1 MSAESWLRDPTAWN
15 RHAHPDDVARVVESW
30 QTATA
35 AARPFSEEYRLRT
48 AAGAWLWVRDE
59 ANPVGPGVHGAPIY
73 QGVIVDITARHEAEA
88 ELREAE
94 ARWRE
99 LLTNLPIVAYQIT
112 FDLDGSSHD
121 RWVAPGIEALVGV
134 PVADWLGD
142 DDVWDNLIHPADREE
157 VLAGW
162 RRLKAEG
169 YPFDA
174 RYRMVH
180 RSGATVWVHDRAVM
194 TERDGARI
202 VEGAFADI
210 TAHRLAEDALGIAQD
225 RFRTLV
231 DQLPAITYIEDAET
245 GLETYISPQIETVYG
260 YTPEEWIAEPKLWQ
274 ERLHPED
281 RDWVLASNAGDIGDE
296 WNIDYRSITRDGRV
310 IWVHN
315 DAHLIRDADGTPRYW
330 QGVVYDITE
339 RKDAEERLREAE
351 ERYRSLIEQL
361 PVAVYTDAV
370 DDVATALYISPQY
383 EELTGYS
390 PEQRLR
396 DPDLW
401 VHMLHPDDRERVLAE
416 SDRTNRSGEPFDTE
430 YRIVAA
436 DGRVVWLHDHAVQ
449 VRDANGNPC
458 WQGVL
463 QDMTE
468 QPNGGR
474 RDRPARRH
482 LGGHEFRGGAV
493 PSRALVAGAPAR
505 GAYEAGPCRRGVAVR
520 PVAQ

>member
-1 MSAESWLRDPTAWN
+1 M
-15 RHAHPDDVARVVESW
+15 
-30 QTATA
+30 
-35 AARPFSEEYRLRT
+35 
-48 AAGAWLWVRDE
+48 G
-59 ANPVGPGVHGAPIY
+59 
-73 QGVIVDITARHEAEA
+73 
-88 ELREAE
+88 
-94 ARWRE
+94 E

-142 DDVWDNLIHPADREE
+142 DDVWDNLINPADREE
-157 VLAGW
+157 VLAAGGGSKPRATRSTPATGW
-162 RRLKAEG
+162 STGRR
-169 YPFDA
+169 
-174 RYRMVH
+174 
-180 RSGATVWVHDRAVM
+180 TVSVHDRAVM

-281 RDWVLASNAGDIGDE
+281 RDWVLASNAGDIGDD

-401 VHMLHPDDRERVLAE
+401 VHMLHSDDRERVLAE
-416 SDRTNRSGEPFDTE
+416 SDRTNTSGEPFDTE

-449 VRDANGNPC
+449 VRDANGKPC

-463 QDMTE
+463 QDVTDSRMAADAIA
-468 QPNGGR
+468 R
-474 RDRPARRH
+474 RDAILEATSSRRSGSCAPSWQEH
-482 LGGHEFRGGAV
+482 LHEV
-493 PSRALVAGAPAR
+493 LD
-505 GAYEAGPCRRGVAVR
+505 EAGPCRRGVAVR